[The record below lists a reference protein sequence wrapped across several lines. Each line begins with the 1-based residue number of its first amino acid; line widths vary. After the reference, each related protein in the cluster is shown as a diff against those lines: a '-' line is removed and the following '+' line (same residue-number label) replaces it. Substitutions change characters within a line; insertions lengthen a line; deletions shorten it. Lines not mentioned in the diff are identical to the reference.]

1 MVGASRFELLTP
13 GPPCQCATRLRHAP
27 MRNLYLP
34 RRCGNCPSR
43 SARLCARQFTRM
55 HRGVGGSGD
64 AAGVKIVRILLVS
77 APPVKARIL
86 NTCRAGPTSSAVTT
100 PRRAGLRAVVAH
112 TVHEP
117 IWLRVKLPL
126 TLANR
131 SAKLCL
137 LIVLLPVSG
146 RHEPAPGRLQPTRG
160 HCDIC
165 RPPHGRR
172 EKSYALDY
180 AKHPSFDPTGVTLAA
195 DPSFA
200 QTRPNP

>member
-1 MVGASRFELLTP
+1 
-13 GPPCQCATRLRHAP
+13 

-34 RRCGNCPSR
+34 KWCGNCPSR

-55 HRGVGGSGD
+55 HSGVGGSGD

-77 APPVKARIL
+77 APPVKARIP
-86 NTCRAGPTSSAVTT
+86 NTSRAGPTSSAVTT

-131 SAKLCL
+131 SAKLWL

-160 HCDIC
+160 HCDSC
-165 RPPHGRR
+165 RSPHGRR

-180 AKHPSFDPTGVTLAA
+180 AKHLSFDLTGVTLAA
-195 DPSFA
+195 DPSLA
-200 QTRPNP
+200 QTRSNP